1 MDPTIHG
8 TCCLNTIVI
17 KQANPTEMKQRLN
30 KVGPGFCLAKWTQLT
45 LNLQNGT
52 AHSCHHPPVHQVPVD
67 EIKLDPSSLHNS
79 IFKKQQ
85 RKMMLEGGRP
95 KECDYCWRVEDA
107 DPNALSDRHLKSSFS
122 WSNEHFDK
130 IKNNPWNANFQ
141 PSYVEVSF
149 GYACNFKCLYCSPA
163 ISSSWMQEV
172 KQHGGFNT
180 TDNYNDIE
188 WTKRI
193 GRMPIPERDYNP
205 YVEAFWKWWP
215 DLYPALHTFRV
226 TGGEPLMNKN
236 TFKMMDW
243 IIENDKPNT
252 NLLLGINS
260 NFCVDDKLFNK
271 FINQAHKV
279 LQSKKVRKLEIYT
292 SAEAQGEKAEYI
304 RTGFEYKKFFN
315 NMDRVLNEFKDY
327 ENFVVT
333 LMCTFN
339 ALSVSSFKNYLED
352 LVALRKQYGR
362 DCMYIDIPYLRYPE
376 MMDIKILDSS
386 FEHYITDTISYMES
400 AEADNLMHE
409 SETAKLK
416 RILEYWRSVRDK
428 DQTGHKSN
436 FKVYAKEL
444 DSRRNTDFLKVFPEY
459 SGWYNAI

>member
-1 MDPTIHG
+1 
-8 TCCLNTIVI
+8 VI

-107 DPNALSDRHLKSSFS
+107 DPDALSDRHLKSSFS

-130 IKNNPWNANFQ
+130 IKNNPWDANFQ

-172 KQHGGFNT
+172 KQHGGFST

-193 GRMPIPERDYNP
+193 GRMPIPEREYNP

-339 ALSVSSFKNYLED
+339 ALSVSSFKNYLQD
-352 LVALRKQYGR
+352 LVALRKKYGR

-386 FEHYITDTISYMES
+386 FEHYITDTISYMQS

-428 DQTGHKSN
+428 DQTGHKTN
-436 FKVYAKEL
+436 FKVYAREL

>member
-107 DPNALSDRHLKSSFS
+107 DPDALSDRHLKSSFS

-130 IKNNPWNANFQ
+130 IKNNPWDANFQ

-172 KQHGGFNT
+172 KQHGGFST

-193 GRMPIPERDYNP
+193 GRMPIPEREYNP

-339 ALSVSSFKNYLED
+339 ALSVSSFKNYLQD
-352 LVALRKQYGR
+352 LVALRKKYGR

-386 FEHYITDTISYMES
+386 FEHYITDTISYMQS

-428 DQTGHKSN
+428 DQTGHKTN
-436 FKVYAKEL
+436 FKVYAREL

>member
-1 MDPTIHG
+1 MGQKKHG

-30 KVGPGFCLAKWTQLT
+30 AVGPGFCLAKWTQLT

-52 AHSCHHPPVHQVPVD
+52 AHSCHHPPVHQVPAD

-122 WSNEHFDK
+122 WSNEHFDT
-130 IKNNPWNANFQ
+130 IKNNPWDENFQ

-172 KQHGGFNT
+172 KQHGGFST

-193 GRMPIPERDYNP
+193 GRMPIPEREYNP

-243 IIENDKPNT
+243 ILENDKPNK

-260 NFCVDDKLFNK
+260 NFCVEDKLFNK
-271 FINQAHKV
+271 FIGQAHKV
-279 LQSKKVRKLEIYT
+279 LESKKVRKLEIYT
-292 SAEAQGEKAEYI
+292 SAEAHGEKAEYI
-304 RTGFEYKKFFN
+304 RTGFQYKKFFDS
-315 NMDRVLNEFKDY
+315 MDRVLDEFKNYD
-327 ENFVVT
+327 NFVVT
-333 LMCTFN
+333 LMCTYN
-339 ALSVSSFKNYLED
+339 ALSVTSFKEYLQD
-352 LVALRKQYGR
+352 LIALRKKYGK
-362 DCMYIDIPYLRYPE
+362 DCIYIDIPYLRYPE
-376 MMDIKILDSS
+376 MMDIKILDNS
-386 FEHYITDTISYMES
+386 FEHYLIDNISYMES

-428 DQTGHKSN
+428 DQAGHRRN

>member
-107 DPNALSDRHLKSSFS
+107 DPDALSDRHLKSSFS

-130 IKNNPWNANFQ
+130 IKNNPWDANFQ

-172 KQHGGFNT
+172 KQHGGFST

-193 GRMPIPERDYNP
+193 GRIPIPEREYNP

-339 ALSVSSFKNYLED
+339 ALSVSSFKNYLQD
-352 LVALRKQYGR
+352 LVALRKKYGR

-386 FEHYITDTISYMES
+386 FEHYITDTISYMQS

-428 DQTGHKSN
+428 DQAGHRSN